1 MRTRSGKTYN
11 FNKCHCGIYY
21 KSPIFK
27 HRCSQCF
34 SIKYPE
40 KWQKIIKDQWTPAHH
55 IPSNILESFLDE
67 YAIDAKNTLKLI
79 QYTIIQVGIA
89 PYELPKSIS
98 VIFQILNHWKNKGKL
113 GIRAKD
119 AADIYRKFKETYG
132 NKFGRN
138 DIGVG
143 VGSDWRIQHLIAGLI
158 LDYWNIT
165 SNDHGPVA
173 YCYYGQLGNKP
184 RGLTTDILPC
194 TIMLRNS
201 NNRRH
206 YDKYRLWAQSTTG
219 IRPMA
224 ANS

>member
-1 MRTRSGKTYN
+1 MRTRSGKTYE
-11 FNKCHCGIYY
+11 FNKCQCGKYY
-21 KSPIFK
+21 KTPIF
-27 HRCSQCF
+27 HNRCSQCF

-55 IPSNILESFLDE
+55 IPSNMLECFLDE

-89 PYELPKSIS
+89 PSRSIS
-98 VIFQILNHWKNKGKL
+98 VIFQILNHCKNKGKL

-119 AADIYRKFKETYG
+119 AADIYRKFNETYG

-138 DIGVG
+138 DIGIG
-143 VGSDWRIQHLIAGLI
+143 QGSDWRIQHLIAGLI

-201 NNRRH
+201 NIHNH
-206 YDKYRLWAQSTTG
+206 RLKFRFWAESTNN

>member
-1 MRTRSGKTYN
+1 MITRSGKTYN
-11 FNKCHCGIYY
+11 LNKCRCGIYY
-21 KSPIFK
+21 KSPMFK

-55 IPSNILESFLDE
+55 IPRNLLDAFVNE
-67 YAIDAKNTLKLI
+67 YAIDVNIKLLE
-79 QYTIIQVGIA
+79 YTILQVAIA
-89 PYELPKSIS
+89 VPTCRGLS
-98 VIFQILNHWKNKGKL
+98 VLFQFMNHFKAKGKL

-132 NKFGRN
+132 NRFGRD

-143 VGSDWRIQHLIAGLI
+143 QGSNWRIQHLIAGLI

-173 YCYYGQLGNKP
+173 YCYYGELGKKP
-184 RGLTTDILPC
+184 RGLTTDIPPC
-194 TIMLRNS
+194 AIMMNNS
-201 NNRRH
+201 NIHNH
-206 YDKYRLWAQSTTG
+206 RLKFRFWAESTNN

>member
-1 MRTRSGKTYN
+1 MITRSGKTYN
-11 FNKCHCGIYY
+11 FNKCRCGIYY

-34 SIKYPE
+34 SIKYPQ
-40 KWQKIIKDQWTPAHH
+40 KWQKFIKDQWTAAHH

-79 QYTIIQVGIA
+79 QYTIIQAGIA
-89 PYELPKSIS
+89 PSTSIS
-98 VIFQILNHWKNKGKL
+98 IIFQILNHWKNKGKL

-119 AADIYRKFKETYG
+119 AADIYRKFKEIYP
-132 NKFGRN
+132 NC
-138 DIGVG
+138 
-143 VGSDWRIQHLIAGLI
+143 DWRIQHLISGLI

-165 SNDHGPVA
+165 SNDHGSVA
-173 YCYYGQLGNKP
+173 YCYYGLLGNKP

-194 TIMLRNS
+194 PIMGSNS
-201 NNRRH
+201 NNKRH
-206 YDKYRLWAQSTTG
+206 YEKYRFWDQSISG

>member
-11 FNKCHCGIYY
+11 FNKCRCGIYY

-55 IPSNILESFLDE
+55 IPSNVLDCFIDE
-67 YAIDAKNTLKLI
+67 YAIDAKNTVKLI
-79 QYTIIQVGIA
+79 QYTILQVGIA
-89 PYELPKSIS
+89 PSSSIS
-98 VIFQILNHWKNKGKL
+98 IIFQILNYWKNKGKL

-119 AADIYRKFKETYG
+119 AADIYRKFKEIYP
-132 NKFGRN
+132 NC
-138 DIGVG
+138 
-143 VGSDWRIQHLIAGLI
+143 DWKIQHLISGLI

-184 RGLTTDILPC
+184 RGLTTDILPSA
-194 TIMLRNS
+194 IMGSNS
-201 NNRRH
+201 NNKPH
-206 YDKYRLWAQSTTG
+206 YEKYRFWAQSISD